1 MTHAETAK
9 SKKLSKSF
17 NRVKYSAFVLLA
29 VGRLIFQGMD
39 GLAEAAPS
47 LGIALIFDPFDQSVA
62 WKDRPAYQRIW
73 LIVHV
78 SISLGLLA
86 WLGYQ
91 KWNGL

>member
-9 SKKLSKSF
+9 SKKLSNGF
-17 NRVKYSAFVLLA
+17 NRIMYSAFVLLA
-29 VGRLIFQGMD
+29 VGRIIFQGVD

-62 WKDRPAYQRIW
+62 WKDRPSYQRIW
-73 LIVHV
+73 MIVHLT
-78 SISLGLLA
+78 ISLALLA

-91 KWNGL
+91 KWQS

>member
-1 MTHAETAK
+1 MTQAETAK
-9 SKKLSKSF
+9 SKKISNGF
-17 NRVKYSAFVLLA
+17 NRFMYSAFVLLA
-29 VGRLIFQGMD
+29 VGRIIFQGVD

-73 LIVHV
+73 LLVHV
-78 SISLGLLA
+78 SISLLMLA

-91 KWNGL
+91 KWNA

>member
-9 SKKLSKSF
+9 SKKLSNGF
-17 NRVKYSAFVLLA
+17 NRIMYSAFVLLA
-29 VGRLIFQGMD
+29 VGRMIFQGMD

-47 LGIALIFDPFDQSVA
+47 LGIALIFDPFDQSVT

-73 LIVHV
+73 LIVHL
-78 SISLGLLA
+78 SISLALLA

-91 KWNGL
+91 KWQS